1 MSVNRPASLG
11 AAAARPIREPVQLN
25 WGRLT
30 TIATVLVVVGV
41 IGVGGGLAVGAA
53 QRVWLTWLVDLLFFM
68 GIAQAGVVASAA
80 FYLTHG
86 RWAGSSHFRLAESF
100 WRFLPLALVLF
111 FGLAVGRDYIFPW
124 ITHPVANKIKAQWLN
139 APFLLTRD
147 FIALVWMT
155 LISWHFIGISNRED
169 AVIWHHQPD
178 TIEMPPP
185 AIRHWA
191 PVIGISY
198 AVVWTLVAYDLIS
211 SLSPQWHSTLFGWW
225 YFATVFWSCL
235 CAMSF
240 TAVRMRAV
248 LPAGNIFTRG
258 KVLHDLGKM
267 IFAFSVFWMYLTFA
281 QYIVIWYG
289 DLPSETFFVVG
300 RAWHHPWMLMTW
312 LAPILLW
319 VTPFSVL
326 MGVLPKKTPKIL
338 GTVAVLGMIGVWDL
352 HYVLIVPSLFPDT
365 LPLGWVELCITAGFL
380 GAFIFC
386 AIPGLRQLAEVAVAD
401 GLETSDEAPAQH

>member
-1 MSVNRPASLG
+1 MSANQPASLG
-11 AAAARPIREPVQLN
+11 AAAVRPIRESVQLD

-30 TIATVLVVVGV
+30 TIATVLIVVGV
-41 IGVGGGLAVGAA
+41 IGVVGGLATGQP

-68 GIAQAGVVASAA
+68 GIAQGGVIVSAG
-80 FYLTHG
+80 FYLTQG
-86 RWAGSSHFRLAESF
+86 RWAGSTHYRLAESF

-111 FGLAVGRDYIFPW
+111 LGVAIGRDYIFPW
-124 ITHPVANKIKAQWLN
+124 IAHPVANKVKGQWLS

-147 FIALVWMT
+147 FIAIAIMVL
-155 LISWHFIGISNRED
+155 LSWRFVGISQTAE
-169 AVIWHHQPD
+169 AVAWHHEPD
-178 TIEMPPP
+178 TIEMPPVP
-185 AIRHWA
+185 IRRWA
-191 PVIGISY
+191 PVLAICY
-198 AVVWTLVAYDLIS
+198 CVAYTLFAYDLIS

-225 YFATVFWSCL
+225 YFATVFWSAI

-240 TAVRMRAV
+240 TAVQMRAA
-248 LPAGNIFTRG
+248 LPPGNIFTRG

-289 DLPSETFFVVG
+289 DLPTETFFIVG
-300 RAWHHPWMLMTW
+300 RCWHHPWMFLTWMTPV
-312 LAPILLW
+312 LIW

-338 GTVAVLGMIGVWDL
+338 GTVALLGLIGVWDL
-352 HYVLIVPSLFPDT
+352 NYVLIVPSLSPDK
-365 LPLGWVELCITAGFL
+365 LPLGWIELCVTAGFL

-386 AIPGLRQLAEVAVAD
+386 AIPGLRQLAEVAVSD
-401 GLETSDEAPAQH
+401 GLETSDEPPAQH